1 MADLCGTSPQMISK
15 NVKLLKLNRLP
26 DGKFDTEDPMNRL
39 YLIDRTEKEREN
51 TKNEQVETDSVTE
64 RADPVRKIKQNRNFR
79 HDPNLADDAYSER
92 DWKIQKLKW
101 DAENSRLKAETEQGK
116 LVERD
121 LVEALF
127 YKIGTIMNND
137 LLQRGERNAA
147 IIAGKFEIADAEKVI
162 EIRHML
168 EEDDMRTIK
177 AIKSELKQFSKEMR
191 KRAKEIRRGAKEEV

>member
-1 MADLCGTSPQMISK
+1 MQMISK
-15 NVKLLKLNRLP
+15 KVKLCELNRLA
-26 DGKFDTEDPMNRL
+26 DGKFDTDDSLNKL
-39 YLIDRTEKEREN
+39 YLIERADKRKEI
-51 TKNEQVETDSVTE
+51 TKSEQVETKPVTE
-64 RADPVRKIKQNRNFR
+64 RAKPVNIIKQNAGFS
-79 HDPNLADDAYSER
+79 HDPSLGDDMLSER

-147 IIAGKFEIADAEKVI
+147 IIAGKFEIADDEKVI
-162 EIRHML
+162 EIRQML

-191 KRAKEIRRGAKEEV
+191 KRAKEIRRGASEDV